1 MAPGRKSGKTKKPAE
16 APLTD
21 YEKMRAQLM
30 MRNNRKLQ
38 SLGVTALASIMNNN
52 AQNSKPS
59 ASKDLDPLYNPRDDD
74 EYMAEDIPD
83 KESDDTATRM
93 NVSTAGAATRLTKRV
108 LAPQEQ
114 DQIARITRRR
124 TRELSATNEE
134 GGNGTTTNE
143 QEGFIEA
150 ALVSANCPTQLEDEN
165 QMDETIERRRVG
177 RGLDRMSRGLN
188 VKIPV
193 HIEVGNRR
201 PEAPIQAAKLAT
213 EGGIILRQHVPILPH
228 WKEYKK
234 DKDIF
239 EVYMSKVCAP
249 FTIDKKS
256 SAVRDACMDL
266 MKRGQR
272 QMRHKLKKQYFD
284 DIPANQVRITSPID
298 TMTDE
303 QWIKLVETWSTPR
316 HKKQAKYKDEPPT
329 AIDLFK
335 ECHYSN
341 KNGFT
346 EPVKKAIVDME
357 AIVAEA
363 VEDGQVP
370 KTPDEAVFQVLP
382 KTKFLSNVGLQSV
395 APKRNAKSAARVQEL
410 ELELQAEK
418 QGALDLRGTLDEQQV
433 ELHALKLLVAHSE
446 DAMKQQKDQSEE
458 KMKEQADEIAS
469 LKKGQEET
477 NALLRRLLSL
487 STQAQS
493 RV

>member
-1 MAPGRKSGKTKKPAE
+1 
-16 APLTD
+16 
-21 YEKMRAQLM
+21 MRAQLM

-52 AQNSKPS
+52 AQNIKPS

-83 KESDDTATRM
+83 KESDNTATRI
-93 NVSTAGAATRLTKRV
+93 NVSTVGAATRLTKRV

-114 DQIARITRRR
+114 DQIARVTRRR

-134 GGNGTTTNE
+134 GGIGTTTNE

-150 ALVSANCPTQLEDEN
+150 ALVSANCPTQLKDQN
-165 QMDETIERRRVG
+165 QM
-177 RGLDRMSRGLN
+177 
-188 VKIPV
+188 
-193 HIEVGNRR
+193 GNRR
-201 PEAPIQAAKLAT
+201 HEAPIQAAKLAT

-228 WKEYKK
+228 RKEYKK

-239 EVYMSKVCAP
+239 EVYICRGHHT

-256 SAVRDACMDL
+256 SVVRDACMDL

-316 HKKQAKYKDEPPT
+316 HKETCRKSKTSHQEVVYQQKIGSRCYIAHAHMAKQAKYKDEPPI

-335 ECHYSN
+335 ECHYSK

-346 EPVKKAIVDME
+346 EPINKAIADME

-363 VEDGQVP
+363 VDGQVP
-370 KTPDEAVFQVLP
+370 KTPAEAISQVLP

-418 QGALDLRGTLDEQQV
+418 QGALDLRGTLDEQQ
-433 ELHALKLLVAHSE
+433 
-446 DAMKQQKDQSEE
+446 
-458 KMKEQADEIAS
+458 EQADEIAS

-477 NALLRRLLSL
+477 NMLLRRLLSL

-493 RV
+493 RI